1 MKVMKKEGMMMK
13 MMMNGTTDKCI
24 PYCIIFH
31 SGTMDFKVRLIRLD
45 LGLDSVC
52 SAEDPC
58 STADFYLT
66 VNAGTMPLNVNCAVV
81 RIFSTMD

>member
-1 MKVMKKEGMMMK
+1 MKVKKKEGMMMK

-31 SGTMDFKVRLIRLD
+31 SVTMDFKVRLIQ
-45 LGLDSVC
+45 LDSVC

-58 STADFYLT
+58 STADLYLT

>member
-1 MKVMKKEGMMMK
+1 MKEGMMMK

-31 SGTMDFKVRLIRLD
+31 SVTTEVRLIQLD

-58 STADFYLT
+58 STTDFYLT
-66 VNAGTMPLNVNCAVV
+66 MNAGTMPLNFNCAVV
-81 RIFSTMD
+81 RIFSAMD